1 MDEVKEAA
9 DKAQKNAEDEA
20 KAKDKL
26 KEHMSKQSAKIETLE
41 NQISRLNGEFSN
53 LEKYKNFIEKV
64 KENYHNLI
72 QEMKQAAKKKVVFNI
87 ILSFPLLL
95 FYLTSLI

>member
-26 KEHMSKQSAKIETLE
+26 KEHMSK
-41 NQISRLNGEFSN
+41 
-53 LEKYKNFIEKV
+53 
-64 KENYHNLI
+64 
-72 QEMKQAAKKKVVFNI
+72 
-87 ILSFPLLL
+87 
-95 FYLTSLI
+95 